1 MDYSDEV
8 LEKTPE
14 RATKFLTGLG
24 AVSTI
29 RTLLA
34 QAGMTD
40 DDIVE
45 GRTLLLAC
53 LAAPIA
59 RMAADTEGAK
69 AQRAAVAEL
78 DEWDEP
84 NFARFAASLRRH
96 HSSAGDFVFK
106 NLSASTGAAAVNG
119 VATFL
124 ARVDA
129 LESGSEQDRKDTKK
143 EDKKAVELLAKRGLD
158 KHERAR
164 LQALVDVALGPT
176 EPLASSEAAQTVDGN
191 RRKALTALKDW
202 YEEWSTAARVVVKKR
217 GYLIRLGLANR
228 KSPSTNGKKKDDKGG
243 EGSPQ

>member
-1 MDYSDEV
+1 MEYSDEV

-24 AVSTI
+24 AVATL

-34 QAGMTD
+34 EAGMAD
-40 DDIVE
+40 DDIIE

-53 LAAPIA
+53 LAAPIP
-59 RMAADTEGAK
+59 RVVVDTEGAK

-84 NFARFAASLRRH
+84 NFARYSATLRRH
-96 HSSAGDFVFK
+96 HPDAGEFVFK
-106 NLSASTGAAAVNG
+106 ELSASTGVAAVNG

-124 ARVDA
+124 SRVAA
-129 LESGSEQDRKDTKK
+129 LASGSEAERKATRK

-158 KHERAR
+158 EEERAR

-176 EPLASSEAAQTVDGN
+176 APMVPSEAAAAGDEN

-202 YEEWSTAARVVVKKR
+202 YEEWSTAARAVVKKR
-217 GYLIRLGLANR
+217 GYLIRLGLATR
-228 KSPSTNGKKKDDKGG
+228 KSPTPKAKKKEG
-243 EGSPQ
+243 EGVGAPPK